1 MGQHRMSHRMSQH
14 LNCTYPVQQM
24 TELDKGVHTRTVTL
38 QPTQQLL
45 QRIHLHVDDALNLEL
60 SVGLEICLGHQ
71 ADVLTLRELFD
82 TVCVCVSV
90 CVCVC
95 VCAFVCVRVCVH
107 LRVCVRKCVC
117 VCVCV
122 CTCACVCVR
131 VCVHVY
137 VRAGVCVCACVCAC
151 VCVYV
156 RVCA

>member
-82 TVCVCVSV
+82 TVCVCVCPCVCICVCVCVSACACVCACVHVRV

-95 VCAFVCVRVCVH
+95 VCMCMCVR
-107 LRVCVRKCVC
+107 
-117 VCVCV
+117 
-122 CTCACVCVR
+122 
-131 VCVHVY
+131 
-137 VRAGVCVCACVCAC
+137 VCVCACVCAC